1 MSLEYVVTAE
11 DPRVWTRPWTAKQ
24 EFTRQSDAENRLYYE
39 PRCIEGNYGLPGI
52 MHGRRMEERAF
63 AEGRGPDPL
72 TRDAMK
78 GGFIFDDDVF
88 PLR

>member
-1 MSLEYVVTAE
+1 LVTAE
-11 DPRVWTRPWTAKQ
+11 DPTVRTRQWTAKQ
-24 EFTRQSDAENRLYYE
+24 EFTLQSDAENRLYSE

-52 MHGRRMEERAF
+52 MHDRRLEERAF

-78 GGFIFDDDVF
+78 GGFIFDDDLF
-88 PLR
+88 PSR